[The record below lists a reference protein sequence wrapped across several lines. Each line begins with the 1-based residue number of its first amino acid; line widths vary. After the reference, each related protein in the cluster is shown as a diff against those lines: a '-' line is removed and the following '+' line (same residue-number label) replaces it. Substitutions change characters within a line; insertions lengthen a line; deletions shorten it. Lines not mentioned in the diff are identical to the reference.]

1 MGDKE
6 KDIVVLSEFQQSY
19 KPHDVSGRA
28 YDPQGAQR
36 IRETTIKEKD
46 DRLNRYVTE
55 MVDQFVPKSGARTYH
70 VIMTCSTQM
79 CVNVLVEV
87 HGYCFRKVFDDG
99 AKQELGSSRR

>member
-70 VIMTCSTQM
+70 VIMTCSKQM
-79 CVNVLVEV
+79 CVNIF
-87 HGYCFRKVFDDG
+87 C
-99 AKQELGSSRR
+99 